1 MYICI
6 CVCACFC
13 VHICVVWYACG
24 VCVRVHMCS
33 CICTCACEC
42 NVHEGQK
49 RASNAPRLE
58 LQVIVCWVLGAQSN
72 SYANWCTLLTAEL
85 LSSPRHHD
93 IEWLYL
99 IRQEDKVGI
108 GYKFSLRLTF
118 PTIID
123 IFKTLL
129 LMMINALYFYL

>member
-1 MYICI
+1 MHVV
-6 CVCACFC
+6 CVCARAH
-13 VHICVVWYACG
+13 VLVYMH
-24 VCVRVHMCS
+24 VCAHGH
-33 CICTCACEC
+33 TCACEC
-42 NVHEGQK
+42 NVHEDQK

-58 LQVIVCWVLGAQSN
+58 LQAVVCWVLGAQSN

-108 GYKFSLRLTF
+108 GYKFSLELTF